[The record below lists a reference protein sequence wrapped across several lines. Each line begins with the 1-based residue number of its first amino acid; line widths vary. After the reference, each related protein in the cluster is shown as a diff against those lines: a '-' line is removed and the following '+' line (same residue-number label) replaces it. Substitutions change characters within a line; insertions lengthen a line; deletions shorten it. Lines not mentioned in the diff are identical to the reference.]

1 MKSKIFTL
9 TASLFFALLSFGQTS
24 SSNSKTL
31 SFNGGIVGGATL
43 SQIHG
48 DGIGGFNKLGYNLGA
63 TVQVLN
69 HTDRGLHLS
78 IIYNQKGSRKPP
90 NPTQGDYV
98 TWAYRFTYI
107 DIPILYAFSLKKF
120 GLKDLHV
127 EYGLQPSVLV
137 AAEENFYGVDF
148 DPTNI
153 PIKDYDLNVVLGV
166 QVEMNNGSRFFTR
179 LTQSII
185 PIAPKPNNP
194 LTWWDNAMRN
204 MTLEMGFIVLF
215 SLRN

>member
-1 MKSKIFTL
+1 MSIRAFTL
-9 TASLFFALLSFGQTS
+9 AALLFYALTSSGQTS
-24 SSNSKTL
+24 SSDSKAL

-48 DGIGGFNKLGYNLGA
+48 DGIGGFNQFGYNLGA

-69 HTDRGLHLS
+69 HADRGLHLS
-78 IIYNQKGSRKPP
+78 VIYNQKGSRKPP
-90 NPTQGDYV
+90 NPTQGDYD

-107 DIPILYAFSLKKF
+107 DVPILYAFSLKKF
-120 GLKDLHV
+120 GLKDLHF

-148 DPTNI
+148 DPTTI
-153 PIKDYDLNVVLGV
+153 PIKDYDLSVVLGV
-166 QVEMNNGSRFFTR
+166 QMEMDNGSRFFTR

-185 PIAPKPNNP
+185 PIAPKPNDP
-194 LTWWDNAMRN
+194 LSFWDNAMRN
-204 MTLEMGFIVLF
+204 MTLEMGVIVLF
-215 SLRN
+215 ALRD